1 MAPSNLVPAK
11 KTVEKTI
18 KVYRFF
24 NFENEYLDPVLDEQK
39 LTYEG
44 VEDGARADG
53 PLRYYE
59 YFDMDAMSKAIDSI
73 RYSFP
78 KFYKK
83 TAIFVNLLLFFFK
96 KA

>member
-18 KVYRFF
+18 KVYRLF

-44 VEDGARADG
+44 VADGARADV

-83 TAIFVNLLLFFFK
+83 TAIFINLLLFFFG